1 MRARTTIQAVS
12 GSYSTAILATGGSL
26 PGTRTIERAWL
37 RREGREPQFR
47 LDRFALD
54 TFRCLKELRPK
65 TIHGI
70 STPSFAPGL
79 AYKLLN
85 PSVKLVLESHGLTQL
100 EAVSAN
106 PLYRQV
112 SALID
117 SAGIR
122 WADDLIL
129 MSHSQKK
136 YYSEA
141 FGRSDAGTHVIWGPV
156 DTGPTP
162 VTDPPPAPPFLLGYL
177 GGGSHWQGL
186 ETILQAA
193 RLLADSKNIVVRLAG
208 VQKTDLSGE
217 IPPNVEVLGTIPP
230 DRGDSFLQGCHA
242 LLSTRVGGPV
252 AQTQYPHKLSYYL
265 AAGRPILASDVSD
278 QAEIVNQAEC
288 GFTFP
293 SENPDALAQAAR
305 AVASLSPEERIKMG
319 LSARRFA
326 EIHLTTARLADRLGK
341 IYEGPGKSG

>member
-1 MRARTTIQAVS
+1 
-12 GSYSTAILATGGSL
+12 
-26 PGTRTIERAWL
+26 
-37 RREGREPQFR
+37 
-47 LDRFALD
+47 LDRFAID
-54 TFRCLKELRPK
+54 IFRCLRDLRPK
-65 TIHGI
+65 IIHGI

-106 PLYRQV
+106 PLYRGV

-117 SAGIR
+117 RAGIR

-129 MSHSQKK
+129 MSHSQKR

-141 FGRSDAGTHVIWGPV
+141 FARGDPGTHVIWGPV
-156 DTGPTP
+156 DTGPIP
-162 VTDPPPAPPFLLGYL
+162 VTDPPPPPPFVLGYL
-177 GGGSHWQGL
+177 GGGAHWQGL

-193 RLLADSKNIVVRLAG
+193 RLLADSENIVLRLAG
-208 VQKTDLSGE
+208 FQRTDLASE
-217 IPPNVEVLGTIPP
+217 IPPNVEVLGAIPP

-242 LLSTRVGGPV
+242 LLSTRVSGAV

-265 AAGRPILASDVSD
+265 AAGRPILASNVSD

-288 GFTFP
+288 GVTFP
-293 SENPDALAQAAR
+293 SEDPGALAQAAR

-319 LSARRFA
+319 LSGRRFA
-326 EIHLTTARLADRLGK
+326 ETHLTPAGLADRLGK
-341 IYEGPGKSG
+341 IYEGPGKRG